1 MPTSTKRR
9 DRQRQAGARPKPAF
23 ADQSIREQAY
33 AYIRHKIASGSLSRD
48 LPEGFPFEANSK

>member
-9 DRQRQAGARPKPAF
+9 DRQSQAGARPKPAS

-33 AYIRHKIASGSLSRD
+33 AYIRRKIASGAFSRD
-48 LPEGFPFEANSK
+48 LPEAFPFEANSK